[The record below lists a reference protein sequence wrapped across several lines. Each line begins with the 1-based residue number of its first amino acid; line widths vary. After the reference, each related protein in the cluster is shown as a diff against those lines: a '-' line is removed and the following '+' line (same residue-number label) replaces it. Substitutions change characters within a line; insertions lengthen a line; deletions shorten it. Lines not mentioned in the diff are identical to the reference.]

1 MWFKN
6 LQIYRLP
13 AGWKPSPEALETQ
26 LGRNRFNPCG
36 PMDPQTKGWLPP
48 TDEPALAHAQGP
60 YLLLSLAVE
69 HKLLP
74 SSVVNQTAQERAEEL
89 AVQQGYP
96 VGRKQMKE
104 LRERVRDELLPRAF
118 TQCRRTML
126 LIDAQD
132 GWLVVD
138 AGNASKAEEALELLG
153 KALDNF
159 PLERLNTA
167 MSPTAAMTEWLASG
181 EAPEGFTIDRDCEV
195 KSPVEG
201 KATVRYVRHTLE
213 GDDVRQHIAAGKL
226 PTRLAMTWNDR
237 MSLVLTE
244 KQEVKRLAF
253 LDVVKEQAET
263 QAENAAEKFDA
274 DLAILT
280 GELRHFIPALVEA
293 LGGEVLNA

>member
-1 MWFKN
+1 MFHN
-6 LQIYRLP
+6 AMIYRLP
-13 AGWKPSPEALETQ
+13 PFWSITAQALNEQ
-26 LGRNRFNPCG
+26 LQRQRFQPCG
-36 PMDPQTKGWLPP
+36 KMDPQTKGFVPP
-48 TDEPALAHAQGP
+48 AGDALAYTIGNQAF
-60 YLLLSLAVE
+60 LLALQVE
-69 HKLLP
+69 AKLLP
-74 SSVVNQTAQERAEEL
+74 TAVINRAAQERAEEL

-126 LIDAQD
+126 LIDAHD

-195 KSPVEG
+195 KSPMEG

-263 QAENAAEKFDA
+263 QAGNAAEQLDA

-280 GELRHFIPALVEA
+280 GELRRFIPALVEA

>member
-1 MWFKN
+1 MFHN
-6 LQIYRLP
+6 AMIYRLP
-13 AGWKPSPEALETQ
+13 PFWSITAQTLNEQ
-26 LGRNRFNPCG
+26 LQRQRFQPCG
-36 PMDPQTKGWLPP
+36 KMDPQTKGFVPP
-48 TDEPALAHAQGP
+48 AGDALAYTIGNQAF
-60 YLLLSLAVE
+60 LLALQVE
-69 HKLLP
+69 AKLLP
-74 SSVVNQTAQERAEEL
+74 TAVINRAAQERAEEL

-118 TQCRRTML
+118 TQCRRTMVW
-126 LIDAQD
+126 IDAQD

-138 AGNASKAEEALELLG
+138 AGNASKAEEALEMLG

-181 EAPEGFTIDRDCEV
+181 AEPEGFTIDRDCEV
-195 KSPVEG
+195 KPPVGG

-263 QAENAAEKFDA
+263 QAENAAEQLDA

-280 GELRHFIPALVEA
+280 GELRRFIPALVEA

>member
-1 MWFKN
+1 MFHN
-6 LQIYRLP
+6 AMIYRLP
-13 AGWKPSPEALETQ
+13 PAWSITAQALNEQ
-26 LGRNRFNPCG
+26 LQRQSFQPCG
-36 PMDPQTKGWLPP
+36 KMDPQTKGFVPP
-48 TDEPALAHAQGP
+48 AGDALAYTIGNQAF
-60 YLLLSLAVE
+60 LLALQVE
-69 HKLLP
+69 AKLLP
-74 SSVVNQTAQERAEEL
+74 TAVINRTAQERAEEL

-138 AGNASKAEEALELLG
+138 AGAASKAEEALELLG

-237 MSLVLTE
+237 MSLVLTD

-263 QAENAAEKFDA
+263 QAENAAEKLDA

-293 LGGEVLNA
+293 LGGEV

>member
-1 MWFKN
+1 MFHN
-6 LQIYRLP
+6 AMIYRLP
-13 AGWKPSPEALETQ
+13 PAWSITAQALNEQ
-26 LGRNRFNPCG
+26 LQRQLFQPCG
-36 PMDPQTKGWLPP
+36 KMDPQTKGFVPP
-48 TDEPALAHAQGP
+48 AGDALAYTIGNQAF
-60 YLLLSLAVE
+60 LLALQVE
-69 HKLLP
+69 AKLLP
-74 SSVVNQTAQERAEEL
+74 TAVINRAAQERAEEL

-126 LIDAQD
+126 LIDAQE